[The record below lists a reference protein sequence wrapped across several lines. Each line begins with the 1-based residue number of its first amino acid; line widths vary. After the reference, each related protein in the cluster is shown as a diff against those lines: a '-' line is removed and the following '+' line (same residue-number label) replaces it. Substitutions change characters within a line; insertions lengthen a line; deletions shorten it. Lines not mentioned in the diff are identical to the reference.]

1 MELHQVRYY
10 VALCKA
16 LNFTRAAEACNVT
29 QPALTRAIQRLE
41 EELGGPLFQRERNLT
56 QLTELGRLM
65 RPLLE
70 QTLAAA
76 EAAKEHATR
85 FRKSE
90 VASLRLGL
98 PPTISAHVVT
108 ASLQEVTRR
117 IPMLDLE
124 LKMADQDALVDAL
137 LQGEID
143 AAFLDQ
149 RKDLPERLNSWALFK
164 ERYRLAF
171 APAHRLASRDAIAL
185 PALEGE
191 TLLGRRGC
199 DATMR
204 LQELCAAAQITPR
217 LRHLS
222 DSEEHIQHLALAGLG
237 IALLP
242 EHLPVLPALVT
253 RPLAEPA
260 LQRAV
265 VLAVVSGRR
274 FSPALDAFVRLTR
287 TRDFVHEF
295 AIAA

>member
-10 VALCKA
+10 VSLCKT

-41 EELGGPLFQRERNLT
+41 DELGGPLFQRERNLT

-98 PPTISAHVVT
+98 PPTISARVVT
-108 ASLQEVTRR
+108 ASLPELMRR
-117 IPMLDLE
+117 IPTLELE
-124 LKMADQDALVDAL
+124 LKMADQDALIEAL
-137 LQGEID
+137 LQGEIA
-143 AAFLDQ
+143 AAFLSQ
-149 RKDLPERLNSWALFK
+149 RNDLPERLNSWTLFT
-164 ERYRLAF
+164 ERYRLAL
-171 APAHRLASRDAIAL
+171 APAHPLASRETIAL
-185 PALEGE
+185 AALDGE
-191 TLLGRRGC
+191 AVLGRRGC
-199 DATMR
+199 AATMQ
-204 LQELCAAAQITPR
+204 LQELCDAARVTPR

-237 IALLP
+237 MALLP
-242 EHLPVLPALVT
+242 QHLPALPALAL

-260 LQRAV
+260 PRRAV

-287 TRDFVHEF
+287 TRDFAHEF
-295 AIAA
+295 ALAA

>member
-10 VALCKA
+10 VALCKT

-41 EELGGPLFQRERNLT
+41 EELGGALFQRERNLT

-70 QTLAAA
+70 QTL

-98 PPTISAHVVT
+98 PPTISARVVT
-108 ASLQEVTRR
+108 ASLEELMRR
-117 IPMLDLE
+117 IPTLDLE
-124 LKMADQDALVDAL
+124 LKMAGQDALIEAL

-149 RKDLPERLNSWALFK
+149 RKDLPERFTCWALFK

-171 APAHRLASRDAIAL
+171 AAAHPLAAQDAVVVA
-185 PALEGE
+185 AFNGE
-191 TLLGRRGC
+191 ALLGRRDC
-199 DATMR
+199 DVATR
-204 LQELCAAAQITPR
+204 LQELCAAAQVTPQ
-217 LRHLS
+217 LRHMS

-237 IALLP
+237 IALVP

-253 RPLAEPA
+253 RPLAEPV
-260 LQRAV
+260 LQRRI

-274 FSPALDAFVRLTR
+274 FSPALDAFIRLTR
-287 TRDFVHEF
+287 TRDFAHDF

>member
-98 PPTISAHVVT
+98 PPTISARVVT
-108 ASLQEVTRR
+108 ASLQELTRR
-117 IPMLDLE
+117 IPTLDLE
-124 LKMADQDALVDAL
+124 LKMAGQDALIEAL

-149 RKDLPERLNSWALFK
+149 RKDLPERFTSWPLFK
-164 ERYRLAF
+164 EHYRLAF
-171 APAHRLASRDAIAL
+171 AAAHPLASHDAIAL
-185 PALEGE
+185 AALNGQA
-191 TLLGRRGC
+191 LLGRRDC
-199 DATMR
+199 DVAAR
-204 LQELCAAAQITPR
+204 LQELCAAAQVTPQ
-217 LRHLS
+217 LRHTS

-237 IALLP
+237 IALVP
-242 EHLPVLPALVT
+242 EHLPILPALVT
-253 RPLAEPA
+253 RPLAEPV
-260 LQRAV
+260 LQRGI

-287 TRDFVHEF
+287 TRDFAHDF